1 MTSGIRLTLAAAGL
15 GSVLA
20 AALVTAT
27 PATAASCNTTSSN
40 TSASATC
47 SGYSNTGTFR
57 IHATFCSYYDGCYTF
72 VGNWAFLEGGTSTA
86 TESGMQSPH
95 FSSSYLESGPPGGRP
110 PGGQP
115 VG

>member
-1 MTSGIRLTLAAAGL
+1 MTTGKRLTLAAAGI

-20 AALVTAT
+20 AALLTAT
-27 PATAASCNTTSSN
+27 PATAGGCSTTYSN
-40 TSASATC
+40 TSASASC
-47 SGYSNTGTFR
+47 SGYTNTGTFR

-72 VGNWAFLEGGTSTA
+72 VGNWAFLDGGTSTA

-95 FSSSYLESGPPGGRP
+95 YSSSYIEDGPAGGRQP
-110 PGGQP
+110 SGQP